1 MKRVLFKNINKIKF
15 EMYIGPWQEYKLAKI
30 LAMKAKLEKE
40 QLAEPETAPTSSKN
54 IVAS

>member
-1 MKRVLFKNINKIKF
+1 
-15 EMYIGPWQEYKLAKI
+15 MYIGPWQEYKLAKI
-30 LAMKAKLEKE
+30 LEMKAKLEKE